1 MLSEKLYRALLVAYP
16 REHRREYGELMVQLF
31 RDRMRRDGG
40 GFRSLRV
47 WLEMAVDLGSSAL
60 KEHGKGG
67 GVTTRVWAENG
78 STRQVVV
85 WATMLFFGY
94 RILSELVAG
103 TVILIDFGDEDCCW
117 APPVLWA
124 TSNVTY
130 FIPFTLIVVS
140 YPFVRRLRHDLL
152 SHLWLYLIIV
162 GIAGII
168 TILSVSPVFHS
179 METVVW
185 LVAVREAVGLVATVW
200 FARKLSAYSFESSL
214 LFIGLTTVLPVPSSF
229 IPPQFQADSPIAWT
243 PHMYITLLIGG
254 ALVRGLAVW
263 SLIKVRDVTSSTRG
277 VLLLVLPVVL
287 LGTALNGLV
296 FSVWAPAHVDN
307 YGWVLPMLV
316 VPALTVLLTYAVRV
330 RGPGEPQPGLKLQ
343 ST

>member
-1 MLSEKLYRALLVAYP
+1 MLSERFYRTLLIAYP
-16 REHRREYGELMVQLF
+16 REHRRDYGELMVQLF

-40 GFRSLRV
+40 GFRSLKV
-47 WLEMAVDLGSSAL
+47 WLAMIVDLVTSTL

-67 GVTTRVWAENG
+67 SGTTRVWAENG
-78 STRQVVV
+78 STDQVVI
-85 WATMLFFGY
+85 WAVMLFFGY
-94 RILSELVAG
+94 RILSEFVAG
-103 TVILIDFGDEDCCW
+103 TVILIDFGTDCCW
-117 APPVLWA
+117 ATPILWA

-130 FIPFTLIVVS
+130 FVPFTLIVVS

-152 SHLWLYLIIV
+152 SYLWLYLIIV
-162 GIAGII
+162 GITGII

-229 IPPQFQADSPIAWT
+229 ISPQFHAVSLIAWT

-254 ALVRGLAVW
+254 TLVRGLAVW
-263 SLIKVRDVTSSTRG
+263 SLTKVHDVTSSTRG
-277 VLLLVLPVVL
+277 VLLLVMPLIL
-287 LGTALNGLV
+287 LGTALNGLA
-296 FSVWAPAHVDN
+296 FSVW
-307 YGWVLPMLV
+307 GSC
-316 VPALTVLLTYAVRV
+316 TR
-330 RGPGEPQPGLKLQ
+330 Q
-343 ST
+343 